1 MPVVVGAAIDDAV
14 VPGDLD
20 ALVLWVGVL
29 AVLFAFL
36 STAYR
41 EGARAEE
48 RATETA
54 AHELRMRLMRRVVD
68 PRGGGEAGLLPG
80 QLLAV
85 ATGDVQ
91 AAANVI
97 AGIAYGTGVVV
108 ALVAGTVVL
117 LLTSLTLGVVVLVG
131 LPVIVWAGGRLGG
144 ILSRRA
150 AGQQAEAADA
160 SGVAADLVTGLR
172 VLQGI
177 GAAEAGAERYRVAS
191 QSALRATLGA
201 ARAEIALGATAVLV
215 GGVAVAGVALG
226 RREPGRWTARSRS
239 AR

>member
-1 MPVVVGAAIDDAV
+1 MTTTGGELLRGVLRGHPWRVGLAAGLLGAHQGFEALVPVVVGAAIDDAV

-117 LLTSLTLGVVVLVG
+117 LL
-131 LPVIVWAGGRLGG
+131 PR
-144 ILSRRA
+144 
-150 AGQQAEAADA
+150 
-160 SGVAADLVTGLR
+160 
-172 VLQGI
+172 
-177 GAAEAGAERYRVAS
+177 
-191 QSALRATLGA
+191 
-201 ARAEIALGATAVLV
+201 
-215 GGVAVAGVALG
+215 
-226 RREPGRWTARSRS
+226 
-239 AR
+239 